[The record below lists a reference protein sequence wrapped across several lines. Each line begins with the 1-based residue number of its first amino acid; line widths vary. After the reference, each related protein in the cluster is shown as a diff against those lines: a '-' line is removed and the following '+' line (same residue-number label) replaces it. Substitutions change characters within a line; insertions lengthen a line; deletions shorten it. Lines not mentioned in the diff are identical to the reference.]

1 MSLRQSVYSQPIN
14 STFVPLPPEQL
25 ILNPSAYPSLIAH
38 QNPASVPYI
47 AAYHNPSAVHENVV
61 EFSESATQAPPTQP
75 TRLSQMRKIAPKM
88 IARNP
93 NKTKQTK
100 RSSTRVS
107 YKKVRK
113 TTINGKKRNLYK
125 KVTHK
130 RAKRHSSSSVKYTPF
145 MTTKNGVTLY
155 LRNKKKKTNKQYSH
169 NFGYSYD
176 PYTSYPMSFG
186 SFYY

>member
-1 MSLRQSVYSQPIN
+1 MSLRHSVYSQPIN
-14 STFVPLPPEQL
+14 STFVDLPPEQL
-25 ILNPSAYPSLIAH
+25 ILDPSAYPSLIAH

-47 AAYHNPSAVHENVV
+47 APYHNPSTLHENLVL
-61 EFSESATQAPPTQP
+61 FSENATHAPPTQHK
-75 TRLSQMRKIAPKM
+75 RLSQMKL

-93 NKTKQTK
+93 NKSNHTKQ
-100 RSSTRVS
+100 SSTRVS

-130 RAKRHSSSSVKYTPF
+130 RAKHQSSPSVKYTPF
-145 MTTKNGVTLY
+145 ITTKKGVTLY
-155 LRNKKKKTNKQYSH
+155 LRNKKKKTNKQNSH
-169 NFGYSYD
+169 HFGYSYV

-186 SFYY
+186 YYYY